1 MKPTDMLTEENFELF
16 VKLNYNNPSCISIDE
31 FNDDIKRIKYIK
43 RLFLKYETER
53 QLKDNLIK
61 NHILI
66 LTNVFGV
73 ETATRI
79 LFFKIEKKYH
89 GFLKTFFMDLGI
101 LPKSIPEVDLELI
114 QPDVRI
120 ERLIKKNAK

>member
-16 VKLNYNNPSCISIDE
+16 IKLNYNNPSCISIDE

-43 RLFLKYETER
+43 RLFFKYETER

-66 LTNVFGV
+66 LTNVFGI
-73 ETATRI
+73 ETTARI

-89 GFLKTFFMDLGI
+89 GFLKTFFIDLGI
-101 LPKSIPEVDLELI
+101 LPKSIPEVNLELI

-120 ERLIKKNAK
+120 ERLIKKNVK